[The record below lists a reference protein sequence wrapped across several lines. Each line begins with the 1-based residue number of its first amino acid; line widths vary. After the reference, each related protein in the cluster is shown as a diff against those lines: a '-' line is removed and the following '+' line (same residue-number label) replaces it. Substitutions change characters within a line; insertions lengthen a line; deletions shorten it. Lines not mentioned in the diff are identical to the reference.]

1 MNIALINFG
10 SFSNDPLEHHHRSND
25 CVRWWDD
32 SIGILERGG
41 DISYST
47 EWLEY
52 HHRYW
57 HRHNGCVRWFSWD
70 TGTRGTYFLLTS
82 GLSTITDP
90 CTWLCDMIL
99 SGFWNEE
106 KIFPSHQWLEYHHR
120 SWLSQMDYT
129 NFRIID
135 CNQCTRNLGWINFP

>member
-57 HRHNGCVRWFSWD
+57 K
-70 TGTRGTYFLLTS
+70 LTK
-82 GLSTITDP
+82 
-90 CTWLCDMIL
+90 WLCEMIL
-99 SGFWNEE
+99 LGHWNEGD
-106 KIFPSHQWLEYHHR
+106 IFPTHQWLEYHHR
-120 SWLSQMDYT
+120 SLHLVVWYDS
-129 NFRIID
+129 
-135 CNQCTRNLGWINFP
+135 LGILERGENTYFLKEGVLTKVLILEDVQNKWGSIYKWG

>member
-99 SGFWNEE
+99 SIGILERGENISFSPVAWVPPP
-106 KIFPSHQWLEYHHR
+106 ILVVSDGLHQL
-120 SWLSQMDYT
+120 
-129 NFRIID
+129 
-135 CNQCTRNLGWINFP
+135 